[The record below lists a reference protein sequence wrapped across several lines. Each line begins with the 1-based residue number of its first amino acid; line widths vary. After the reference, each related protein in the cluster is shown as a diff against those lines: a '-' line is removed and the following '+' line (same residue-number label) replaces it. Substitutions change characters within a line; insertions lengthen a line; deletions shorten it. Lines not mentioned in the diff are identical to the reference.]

1 VSMNLQEH
9 IRRVIREETHKSTYV
24 IRRSLCFNKFI
35 DELENDESDV
45 PVIRNHRVD
54 WNHYQ
59 IILTA
64 YMRADCEDTDN
75 FYHDEKLH
83 NEIMSF
89 YGDRLYE
96 WFKNKIMN

>member
-1 VSMNLQEH
+1 MNLQEH

-24 IRRSLCFNKFI
+24 IRRSLCFTKFI
-35 DELENDESDV
+35 DELENDELDL
-45 PVIRNHRVD
+45 PVIRNARLD
-54 WNHYQ
+54 WNGYQ

-64 YMRADCEDTDN
+64 YMRTYCEGTDN
-75 FYHDEKLH
+75 LYFDEKLH

>member
-1 VSMNLQEH
+1 MNLQEH

-35 DELENDESDV
+35 DELENDELDV
-45 PVIRNHRVD
+45 PVIRNTRLD
-54 WNHYQ
+54 WNGYQ

-64 YMRADCEDTDN
+64 YMRDYCEDGDA
-75 FYHDEKLH
+75 YYDEELH